1 MAMPENTFS
10 DPPVPAAFLAPDDR
24 VRLNLLID
32 YELGGIA
39 LGDPSQGLQVQ
50 VWECRVAAGMIQ
62 VSVEGAGAWTDVISD
77 TDITEVSL
85 AFDQNMRPT
94 VSFVAGGVAKL
105 YWYDADISAFTT
117 SVLVGAT
124 SPVVMMDDKRE
135 MEIGLNDIL
144 LFYIAEGRVMH
155 RLQRDRFLIE
165 YNLAALP
172 AGSTRIQRA
181 GMSVANRI
189 QVEFDTFL

>member
-10 DPPVPAAFLAPDDR
+10 DPPVPAAFLPPDDR

-62 VSVEGAGAWTDVISD
+62 VSVEGSGTWADVIGD
-77 TDITEVSL
+77 ADITEVSL

-94 VSFVAGGVAKL
+94 VSYMAGGVAKL
-105 YWYDADISAFTT
+105 YWYNADIAAYMT
-117 SVLVGAT
+117 STFPGAV
-124 SPVVMMDDKRE
+124 SPVVMLDDKRE

-144 LFYIAEGRVMH
+144 LFYIADGRVMH
-155 RLQRDRFLIE
+155 RLQRERFLIE
-165 YNLAALP
+165 YNLAPVP

-181 GMSVANRI
+181 GMTVGNRV
-189 QVEFDTFL
+189 QVEFDGSI

>member
-1 MAMPENTFS
+1 MAMPENIFS
-10 DPPVPAAFLAPDDR
+10 DPPVPAAFLPPDDR
-24 VRLNLLID
+24 FRSDPLID

-39 LGDPSQGLQVQ
+39 IGDPSQGLQVQ

-62 VSVEGAGAWTDVISD
+62 VRVEGVGLWTDVISD
-77 TDITEVSL
+77 VGITEVSL

-94 VSFVAGGVAKL
+94 VSYMAGGACKL
-105 YWYDADISAFTT
+105 YWYDADIPGFTT
-117 SVLVGAT
+117 STFAGGS
-124 SPVVMMDDKRE
+124 SPVVMMDDKRA

-144 LFYIAEGRVMH
+144 LFYVRGDRVIH

-165 YNLAALP
+165 YDLAPVP

-181 GMSVANRI
+181 GMTVANRV
-189 QVEFDTFL
+189 QVEFDTSL

>member
-1 MAMPENTFS
+1 MAMPENIFS
-10 DPPVPAAFLAPDDR
+10 DPPVPAAFLPPDDR
-24 VRLNLLID
+24 VRLDPLID

-62 VSVEGAGAWTDVISD
+62 VRIEGVGLWTNVIGD

-94 VSFVAGGVAKL
+94 VSYMAGGVCKL
-105 YWYDADISAFTT
+105 YWYDADIAAFTT
-117 SVLVGAT
+117 SVFAGGS
-124 SPVVMMDDKRE
+124 SPVVMMDDKRA

-144 LFYIAEGRVMH
+144 LFYVLGGRVIH
-155 RLQRDRFLIE
+155 RLQRDRFLIA
-165 YNLAALP
+165 YDLAPVP

-189 QVEFDTFL
+189 QVEFDTSL